1 MKRTASL
8 SARVSALTLWLLALA
23 AAYTGAEQGPD
34 RAILLRGPRAVKE
47 IPFLPPNLLP
57 ALCAAYSLG
66 GEQVSVLF
74 SAEALVL
81 PREWR
86 SLRCGA
92 LRLAEVPV
100 DSGFTVCLAEST
112 GGPLFLFFSFPRPD
126 LDWCLFVT
134 AFRERFLYLRGFQGG
149 EGEVPFPAV
158 LELGR

>member
-1 MKRTASL
+1 VKRTASPP
-8 SARVSALTLWLLALA
+8 ARLPALILWLLTLA
-23 AAYTGAEQGPD
+23 AAFTGAEQRPA
-34 RAILLRGPRAVKE
+34 RAFLLRGPQAVKE

-57 ALCAAYSLG
+57 AFQADYSLG
-66 GEQVSVLF
+66 DEQVSVLF

-100 DSGFTVCLAEST
+100 DSGFTVCLAEAA
-112 GGPLFLFFSFPRPD
+112 GEPMFLFFSFPQPAGE
-126 LDWCLFVT
+126 WCPFITV
-134 AFRERFLYLRGFQGG
+134 FRERFLYLRGFRSG
-149 EGEVPFPAV
+149 EDEVPFPAV

>member
-1 MKRTASL
+1 MKRTASQPAKL
-8 SARVSALTLWLLALA
+8 PALVLWLLALA
-23 AAYTGAEQGPD
+23 AAYTAAEQGPH

-57 ALCAAYSLG
+57 AFRADYSLG

-92 LRLAEVPV
+92 LRLSEVPV
-100 DSGFTVCLAEST
+100 DSGFTVCLAESA
-112 GGPLFLFFSFPRPD
+112 GEPLFLFFSFPRPG

-149 EGEVPFPAV
+149 GAEVPFPAV

>member
-1 MKRTASL
+1 VKRTASPPAKL
-8 SARVSALTLWLLALA
+8 SALILCLLALA
-23 AAYTGAEQGPD
+23 AGFTAAEQVPA
-34 RAILLRGPRAVKE
+34 RAILLRGPRAVKG

-57 ALCAAYSLG
+57 AFQADYSLG

-92 LRLAEVPV
+92 LRLAEIPV
-100 DSGFTVCLAEST
+100 DSGFTVCLAEAA
-112 GGPLFLFFSFPRPD
+112 GEPLFFFFSFPQPGR
-126 LDWCLFVT
+126 DWCLFIT
-134 AFRERFLYLRGFQGG
+134 TFRERFLYLRGFQGN

-158 LELGR
+158 LDLGK